1 MRIGKAFVAWALCLA
16 VLSLA
21 PVAVAG
27 NEFLLVGGIR
37 ATIEG
42 KQLILIDRNGGR
54 SVAPLGK
61 YDTPDG
67 KYSIFVRGN
76 GITIRDNTK
85 ELR

>member
-1 MRIGKAFVAWALCLA
+1 MRFGKSFVAWISCLA

-21 PVAVAG
+21 PLSAAG

-42 KQLILIDRNGGR
+42 KQLILIDRNDRR
-54 SVAPLGK
+54 SVAPAGK

-76 GITIRDNTK
+76 GISIRDNTK
-85 ELR
+85 EPR